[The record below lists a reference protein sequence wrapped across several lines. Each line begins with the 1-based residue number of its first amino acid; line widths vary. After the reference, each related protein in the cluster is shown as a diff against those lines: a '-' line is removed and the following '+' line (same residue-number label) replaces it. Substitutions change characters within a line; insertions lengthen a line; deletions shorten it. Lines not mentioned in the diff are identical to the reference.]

1 MKNSKIALQI
11 CVLIVSL
18 IVLSGCSSLGTK
30 NYERQPDVAEAT
42 CTAMQNLPDINKPEP
57 LDLSEYEN
65 IRFFM
70 TKSVV
75 NGEERPVISLS
86 VDDFKKL
93 NLMIRA
99 MGDHMSLQYKT
110 LQKVYQFYNESM
122 DTEKMGK
129 PDIIEP

>member
-99 MGDHMSLQYKT
+99 MGAHMSLQYKT